1 VASFLTEFELAPRGG
16 LASLSRLH
24 PEVTWDVRPL
34 GFRWFLRG
42 SGPRSAIT
50 SFRDRAKHDPSFVS
64 AEGDS
69 ETEVVLAY
77 APKPGETALLRHIA
91 EKGGFILPPMLV
103 KDGMLRVRYVTS
115 RAAQVWDGKGSL
127 LRGRL
132 VSRRRMTVERL
143 HDELEQQFAGAPT
156 LTGRQAE
163 VLLEAVRSGYYEV
176 PRRSTV
182 MDIARRLSLARSTTE
197 EHLRIA
203 ESAIVRSAAPL
214 AASSQEDRATD
225 TEAVEHFVRYSSELS
240 LYVDLALRAGQVTK
254 VRFRRSAP
262 AVGADRHHPYLDR
275 ILAHIRTGKADLDA
289 IPVRLDV
296 GKFEKKVLE
305 EIRRI
310 PPGETRTYAEIA
322 RRVGHPGAVRA
333 VGNAC
338 AHNPVI
344 VVIPCHRVIPSRG
357 GIGQYSAEGG
367 PETKRRLLLQEGA
380 ILEGRGRELRRGS
393 TRP

>member
-1 VASFLTEFELAPRGG
+1 MSSFLTEFEVAPRGG
-16 LASLSRLH
+16 LASLSKRH
-24 PEVTWDVRPL
+24 PDLTWDVRPL

-42 SGPRSAIT
+42 SGPRSAIAD
-50 SFRDRAKHDPSFVS
+50 FRNRAKHDRSFVW
-64 AEGDS
+64 AAGES
-69 ETEVVLAY
+69 ETEIVLAY
-77 APKPGETALLRHIA
+77 SPKAGETTLLRNIA
-91 EKGGFILPPMLV
+91 EQGGFILPPMLV
-103 KDGMLRVRYVTS
+103 KDGTLRIRYVTS
-115 RAAQVWDGKGSL
+115 RAAEVRGGNGSL

-132 VSRRRMTVERL
+132 VSRRRMTVQRL

-182 MDIARRLSLARSTTE
+182 MDIARRLSLGRSTAE

-214 AASSQEDRATD
+214 AASSQDERAAA
-225 TEAVEHFVRYSSELS
+225 TEPVEHFVRYSSELS
-240 LYVDLALRAGQVTK
+240 LNVALALRGGQVTE

-262 AVGADRHHPYLDR
+262 AAGVDRDHPYLDR
-275 ILAHIRTGKADLDA
+275 ILAHIRTGRTNLDS
-289 IPVRLDV
+289 IPVQLDLR
-296 GKFEKKVLE
+296 KFEKKVLE

-322 RRVGHPGAVRA
+322 RRIGHPSAVRA

-357 GIGQYSAEGG
+357 GIGQYSGEGG
-367 PETKRRLLLQEGA
+367 PETKRRLLRQEGA
-380 ILEGRGRELRRGS
+380 IPEGQEKALRRGS